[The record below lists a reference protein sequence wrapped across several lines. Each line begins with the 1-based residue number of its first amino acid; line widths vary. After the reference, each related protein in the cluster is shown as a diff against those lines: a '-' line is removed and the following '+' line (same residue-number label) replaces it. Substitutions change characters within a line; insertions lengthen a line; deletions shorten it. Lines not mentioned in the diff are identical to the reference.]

1 MYSLIWVGW
10 VLVELFVE
18 NHQILRFSGRDW
30 IFFCQCCYF
39 DEWKCGSIL
48 KFVGKGC
55 RGGVSNYLIKY
66 LKFECKYRKR
76 TGDFPEWS
84 VDNLNDVPHQDNG
97 CDYGM
102 FN

>member
-55 RGGVSNYLIKY
+55 RGGGSQTILSNISSL
-66 LKFECKYRKR
+66 
-76 TGDFPEWS
+76 S
-84 VDNLNDVPHQDNG
+84 VNIGKELVIFLNG
-97 CDYGM
+97 LLTM
-102 FN
+102 